1 MTTTFNYIQIFL
13 SILLV
18 VLILLQVK
26 GIGSGFFGQ
35 AYATFQTRRGLER
48 TLFRSTI
55 LLSAIFIA
63 VSIVSAAKPWE

>member
-1 MTTTFNYIQIFL
+1 MKTAFNYIQIFL

-18 VLILLQVK
+18 ALILLQVK

-35 AYATFQTRRGLER
+35 AYSTFRTRRGLER

-55 LLSAIFIA
+55 LLSAVFVV
-63 VSIVSAAKPWE
+63 VSIVSARVA